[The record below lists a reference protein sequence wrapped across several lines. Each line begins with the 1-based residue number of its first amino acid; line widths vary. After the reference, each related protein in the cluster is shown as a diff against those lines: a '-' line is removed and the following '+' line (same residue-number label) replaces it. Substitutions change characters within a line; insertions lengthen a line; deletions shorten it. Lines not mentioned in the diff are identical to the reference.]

1 MPFFEHGP
9 LSAGH
14 STPED
19 PAHAYWKLAD
29 SPVTPGFPPQYSQPP
44 SSVPH
49 QARDPRDEPAWSMHS
64 RSMSYGNVDDVSL
77 NYPTHYQSPLGL
89 DFRRR
94 LSDMHPPSLQTGG
107 GSSNTSVSEARS
119 TPQSAPPVP
128 SQPMHH
134 FGVSPIWNAMNGHQ
148 LLGKGSEYSSWYSDS
163 APPLTKVSEED
174 LGHHFGADPAI
185 LYAGGPHR

>member
-1 MPFFEHGP
+1 MP
-9 LSAGH
+9 
-14 STPED
+14 
-19 PAHAYWKLAD
+19 
-29 SPVTPGFPPQYSQPP
+29 Q
-44 SSVPH
+44 

-77 NYPTHYQSPLGL
+77 NYPNHYQSPLGL
-89 DFRRR
+89 EFRRR

-134 FGVSPIWNAMNGHQ
+134 FGVSSTWNAMNGHQ